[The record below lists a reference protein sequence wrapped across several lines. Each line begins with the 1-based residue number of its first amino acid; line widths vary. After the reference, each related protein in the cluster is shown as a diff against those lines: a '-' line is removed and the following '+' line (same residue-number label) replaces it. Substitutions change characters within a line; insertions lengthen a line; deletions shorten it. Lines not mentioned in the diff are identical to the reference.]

1 MSIITFKVKH
11 MEYKKNKYNGKKIFK
26 IVNSSQ
32 SEHDDDKLSQIY
44 QPSHN
49 NKIPNSSKIPMTID
63 ENTRA
68 ETNFNSIWNKFE
80 YKYNQKDAILFLKNK
95 VFGYIVIYINRLL
108 HLLGIKEKFFPVYK
122 DIIYNIDILF
132 NNTLL
137 ISTLEDIISGNI
149 IIKNKENEGHNIK
162 LIKYL
167 YDNKCYIALNCL
179 KLTFFDCLSHLRQTK
194 FSHLLIGF
202 EAYYKEIMK
211 EIEEKEGKE
220 YLEYFT
226 KILYDYEYI
235 FRNYFRTENVKI
247 VPIKD

>member
-1 MSIITFKVKH
+1 MSIIIFKVNH
-11 MEYKKNKYNGKKIFK
+11 MEDEKKKYNGKKMFK
-26 IVNSSQ
+26 ISNSSQ

-49 NKIPNSSKIPMTID
+49 NKIPNSSKISLLID
-63 ENTRA
+63 ENTRT

-95 VFGYIVIYINRLL
+95 VFGYIIIYINGLL
-108 HLLGIKEKFFPVYK
+108 ELLGIKEKFFPVYK
-122 DIIYNIDILF
+122 DIIYNIDLSF
-132 NNTLL
+132 NNILL

-167 YDNKCYIALNCL
+167 YDNKCYIALNFL
-179 KLTFFDCLSHLRQTK
+179 KLTFFDYLSHLRQTK
-194 FSHLLIGF
+194 FSYLLIGF

-211 EIEEKEGKE
+211 EIEEKKGKE
-220 YLEYFT
+220 YLGYFNQ
-226 KILYDYEYI
+226 ILYDYEYI
-235 FRNYFRTENVKI
+235 FHNYFRTENVEI